1 MTRTKHSI
9 TYHSRIGHPV
19 IHTARTGR
27 RYIMV
32 RRSGGGT
39 KRLYEGSRY
48 WTGKKCK
55 TAHVKSYTRKCPV
68 KKRR

>member
-1 MTRTKHSI
+1 MIRTKHSI
-9 TYHSRIGHPV
+9 TYHSRTDHPV
-19 IHTARTGR
+19 VHTAKTGR

-48 WTGKKCK
+48 WTGKEW
-55 TAHVKSYTRKCPV
+55 
-68 KKRR
+68 RRLRL